1 MRDPGSLAPRQVE
14 LVAELLGALDSH
26 LRLRILLLLHTG
38 DHVVHE
44 LVTKLGKSQP
54 LISQHLRVLKCVGLV
69 ESRRAGREV
78 IYSLAQPAIIDI
90 IMDLASIT
98 AADELDRRRSAKQNS
113 RLKPA
118 AAMPGGGIVA
128 INEPPPGIRPDKDPG
143 LAPSTARPKKD

>member
-1 MRDPGSLAPRQVE
+1 MRDPGSLAPRELE
-14 LVAELLGALDSH
+14 LVAELLGALDSQ
-26 LRLRILLLLHTG
+26 LRLRILFLLHTG

-90 IMDLASIT
+90 IVELSTVAGT
-98 AADELDRRRSAKQNS
+98 GELDHRRSTKESS
-113 RLKPA
+113 RRKPA

-128 INEPPPGIRPDKDPG
+128 VNEPPPGIRPDKDPG
-143 LAPSTARPKKD
+143 LTPSTARPKKD

>member
-1 MRDPGSLAPRQVE
+1 MRDPGSLAPRELE

-26 LRLRILLLLHTG
+26 LRLRILLLLHDG

-44 LVTKLGKSQP
+44 LVTKLDKSQP
-54 LISQHLRVLKCVGLV
+54 LISQHLRVLKSVGLV
-69 ESRRAGREV
+69 DSRRAGREV

-90 IMDLASIT
+90 IMDLSTVAGT
-98 AADELDRRRSAKQNS
+98 GELDRRRSAKQSS
-113 RLKPA
+113 RPKPA

-143 LAPSTARPKKD
+143 LAPATARPKKD

>member
-1 MRDPGSLAPRQVE
+1 MRDPGSLAPRELE

-26 LRLRILLLLHTG
+26 LRLRILLLLHDG

-54 LISQHLRVLKCVGLV
+54 LISQHLRVLKSVGLV
-69 ESRRAGREV
+69 DSCRAGREV
-78 IYSLAQPAIIDI
+78 IYSLAQPAIIGV
-90 IMDLASIT
+90 IT
-98 AADELDRRRSAKQNS
+98 ELSTVAGTGELDRRRSAKQSS
-113 RLKPA
+113 RPKPA

-143 LAPSTARPKKD
+143 LPPTTARPKKD

>member
-1 MRDPGSLAPRQVE
+1 MRDPGSLAPRELE
-14 LVAELLGALDSH
+14 LVAELLGALDSQ

-78 IYSLAQPAIIDI
+78 IYSLVQPAIIDI
-90 IMDLASIT
+90 IVELSTVAGT
-98 AADELDRRRSAKQNS
+98 GELDHRRSTKESS
-113 RLKPA
+113 RRKPA

-128 INEPPPGIRPDKDPG
+128 VNEPPPGIRPDKDPG
-143 LAPSTARPKKD
+143 LTPSTARPKKD